1 MKKEIKV
8 IIAIVLAV
16 WFFVM
21 GFELG
26 SYKEKK
32 AQSEIN
38 TVNPVVNS
46 TAITTTT
53 IAKAN
58 SFLCFFTNCATMLY
72 CPTGCIYSH

>member
-8 IIAIVLAV
+8 IISVVLAV

-32 AQSEIN
+32 AQSEN
-38 TVNPVVNS
+38 E
-46 TAITTTT
+46 
-53 IAKAN
+53 KEC
-58 SFLCFFTNCATMLY
+58 CFFDFVACDF
-72 CPTGCIYSH
+72 G